1 MINIKIIDIFKEQP
15 PKLEADDDN
24 LVPADAVMTSNDVT
38 KEDDGIGDEDWNM
51 LANNKFVTS

>member
-1 MINIKIIDIFKEQP
+1 MIEIPLQQEAA
-15 PKLEADDDN
+15 PKQETADDDN

-51 LANNKFVTS
+51 LANNKFVTSY